1 MKIAY
6 VLMYKKAGQFEPYAV
21 FEDGITA
28 ERMKRPGD
36 EIAVVPFIRNDC
48 PPVLKADDKLD
59 LKNVSVTYSGTE
71 PWQVRHVWDP
81 ENSSV
86 RFDLPSYPKV
96 TCDKTV
102 DEHKWTN
109 RSD

>member
-1 MKIAY
+1 MKVAY

-21 FEDGITA
+21 FEDSITA

-36 EIAVVPFIRNDC
+36 EVAMVPFIRNDE

-59 LKNVSVTYSGTE
+59 LKNVSVTYSGPQPWSRDSTLAPPDYE
-71 PWQVRHVWDP
+71 PFPR
-81 ENSSV
+81 
-86 RFDLPSYPKV
+86 V
-96 TCDKTV
+96 TCNKTV
-102 DEHKWTN
+102 DEHTWRD

>member
-1 MKIAY
+1 MRCAY

-21 FEDGITA
+21 FEDSITA

-36 EIAVVPFIRNDC
+36 EVAMVPLIID
-48 PPVLKADDKLD
+48 PSALKDDTPSLNAIPCD
-59 LKNVSVTYSGTE
+59 KNVTVTYSGTQ
-71 PWQVRHVWDP
+71 PWSAEGTLAPFDP
-81 ENSSV
+81 
-86 RFDLPSYPKV
+86 PSYPKV
-96 TCDKTV
+96 TCNKTV